1 MVVPAMGLT
10 FLELEVANLA
20 RPEVT
25 EKLNFLIDSRATY
38 SVVPAAVL
46 DRLGIVPLAEQDF
59 RLANGSK
66 IRRRRGFGFFRLGD
80 HVGGSD
86 VIFGEPGDS
95 VLLGALTLESLGF
108 VLDPIRRTLEPLPM
122 ILAAV

>member
-1 MVVPAMGLT
+1 MGLT

-20 RPEVT
+20 RPNVA
-25 EKLNFLIDSRATY
+25 EKLEFLIDSGATY

-46 DRLGIVPLAEQDF
+46 DRLSIEPLAEQDF
-59 RLANGSK
+59 RLANGTK
-66 IRRRRGFGFFRLGD
+66 IRRRRGFAFFWLGN
-80 HVGGSD
+80 HLGGSD
-86 VIFGEPGDS
+86 VIFGEAGDS

-122 ILAAV
+122 ILAGV